1 MRVNAL
7 IITLA
12 GTIWATGNTLLAT
25 VAILAFRW
33 QREHVDVV
41 SREGVGAIFGV
52 GLVAWSGI
60 IGVLLLPLL
69 VALGLRCGQAWRS
82 RRWVRAALWL
92 TLMATTWGLHAVNHR
107 TTLEA
112 NQQAAAIRELRTR
125 PASEQQALP
134 ESERRF
140 AALHHA
146 SERWHGL
153 ETVLALG
160 IALGGCVLLLRRE
173 SPAMASPAAEP
184 T

>member
-7 IITLA
+7 IIAAA
-12 GTIWATGNTLLAT
+12 GMIWTTGNILLAA

-33 QREHVDVV
+33 QREHLEVV
-41 SREGVGAIFGV
+41 SREGVGAIFGI
-52 GLVAWSGI
+52 GLAAWSGFI
-60 IGVLLLPLL
+60 SFLLLPLL
-69 VALGLRCGQAWRS
+69 VALGLRCGRAWRS
-82 RRWVRAALWL
+82 RRRVAAVLWL
-92 TLMATTWGLHAVNHR
+92 TLMVTTWGIHAVNHR

-112 NQQAAAIRELRTR
+112 NQQATAIRELRAR
-125 PASEQQALP
+125 PVSEQQALP

-160 IALGGCVLLLRRE
+160 LALGGCTLLLRRE
-173 SPAMASPAAEP
+173 SPGLASPAAEP
-184 T
+184 A

>member
-25 VAILAFRW
+25 LAIMAFRW
-33 QREHVDVV
+33 QREHQEVI

-52 GLVAWSGI
+52 GLVTWSGI
-60 IGVLLLPLL
+60 VSFLLLPLL
-69 VALGLRCGQAWRS
+69 VAVGLRCGHAWRT
-82 RRWVRAALWL
+82 RRRVAAVLWL
-92 TLMATTWGLHAVNHR
+92 TLMVSIWGIHAVNHQ

-112 NQQAAAIRELRTR
+112 NQQAAAIRDLRTR
-125 PASEQQALP
+125 PATEQQVLP
-134 ESERRF
+134 QAEQRF

-160 IALGGCVLLLRRE
+160 LALGGCALLLRRE
-173 SPAMASPAAEP
+173 SPTLASPMAEP
-184 T
+184 K